1 MTRRRRL
8 LLGAGVIALTLG
20 ALILTGVRQSV
31 VYFVTP
37 SELMAQD
44 RPAGRAYRL
53 GGMVVQGSLKQDLA
67 AREQRFLLTDGR
79 ASVPVY
85 HRGIPPDLFAEGR
98 GAVVEG
104 KIGADGTFQASTI
117 MAKHS
122 EEYRAP
128 HDGETGYQ
136 ELLRT
141 LRGEATPA
149 TTPGGASG
157 SRP

>member
-1 MTRRRRL
+1 VTRRRRL
-8 LLGAGVIALTLG
+8 LLGGGVIVLALG
-20 ALILTGVRQSV
+20 ALVLTGIRQSV

-37 SELMAQD
+37 SELLAAQD
-44 RPAGRAYRL
+44 PGAARAYRL
-53 GGMVVQGSLKQDLA
+53 GGMVVQGSLASDPA
-67 AREQRFLLTDGR
+67 TREYRFLLTDGK

-85 HRGIPPDLFAEGR
+85 HRGIPPDLFGEGR

-104 KIGADGTFQASTI
+104 TLGRDGTFLASTI

-128 HDGETGYQ
+128 DGTSPGHQ

-141 LRGEATPA
+141 LQPGPA
-149 TTPGGASG
+149 PGG
-157 SRP
+157 R

>member
-1 MTRRRRL
+1 MRRRRL
-8 LLGAGVIALTLG
+8 LVGAAVIGVALG
-20 ALILTGVRQSV
+20 ALIFTGVRQSV

-37 SELMAQD
+37 SELTAED
-44 RPAGRAYRL
+44 RSARRAYRL
-53 GGMVVQGSLKQDLA
+53 GGMVVQGSLKQDA
-67 AREQRFLLTDGR
+67 GTREHRFLLTDGK

-85 HRGIPPDLFAEGR
+85 HRGIPPDLFGEGR

-104 KIGADGTFQASTI
+104 TLGTDGTFHASTI

-128 HDGETGYQ
+128 EGAAPGHE

-141 LRGEATPA
+141 LRSSSG
-149 TTPGGASG
+149 PGGSAAP
-157 SRP
+157 R

>member
-1 MTRRRRL
+1 MTRRGRL
-8 LLGAGVIALTLG
+8 LVGAGVIVLALG
-20 ALILTGVRQSV
+20 ALIMTGVRQSV

-44 RPAGRAYRL
+44 RSVGRAYRL
-53 GGMVVQGSLKQDLA
+53 GGMVVQGSLQQNPA
-67 AREQRFLLTDGR
+67 AHEQRFLLTDGK

-85 HRGIPPDLFAEGR
+85 HRGIPPDLFGEGR

-104 KIGADGTFQASTI
+104 KIGNDGTFHASTI

-128 HDGETGYQ
+128 AGAVPGHE

-141 LRGEATPA
+141 LRPA
-149 TTPGGASG
+149 GDSGGAS
-157 SRP
+157 STPR

>member
-1 MTRRRRL
+1 VTRRRRL
-8 LLGAGVIALTLG
+8 LLGAGVIALALG

-44 RPAGRAYRL
+44 RHAGRAYRL
-53 GGMVVQGSLKQDLA
+53 GGMVVQGSLKQDPRA
-67 AREQRFLLTDGR
+67 HEQRFLLTDGK

-104 KIGADGTFQASTI
+104 KLDPDGTFQASMI

-128 HDGETGYQ
+128 DGAMTGHE

-141 LRGEATPA
+141 FRPDGS
-149 TTPGGASG
+149 GAGAIG
-157 SRP
+157 SPR

>member
-1 MTRRRRL
+1 VTGRRRRI
-8 LLGAGVIALTLG
+8 LLGAAVIVLALG
-20 ALILTGVRQSV
+20 ALVMTGVRQSA

-44 RPAGRAYRL
+44 RQAGRAYRL
-53 GGMVVQGSLKQDLA
+53 GGMVVQGSLRQDVA
-67 AREQRFLLTDGR
+67 TREQRFLVTDGR

-104 KIGADGTFQASTI
+104 TVAADGTFQASTI

-128 HDGETGYQ
+128 DGSVPPHE

-141 LRGEATPA
+141 LRPA
-149 TTPGGASG
+149 GNASG
-157 SRP
+157 GGSTPR

>member
-1 MTRRRRL
+1 VTRRRRL
-8 LLGAGVIALTLG
+8 LLGAGVIAVALG

-37 SELMAQD
+37 SELMAHD
-44 RPAGRAYRL
+44 RSAGRAYRL
-53 GGMVVQGSLKQDLA
+53 GGMVVQGSLTQDIG
-67 AREQRFLLTDGR
+67 AREQRFLLTDGK
-79 ASVPVY
+79 ASVSVY

-104 KIGADGTFQASTI
+104 TLGADGTFRASMI

-128 HDGETGYQ
+128 EGAAPDHDT
-136 ELLRT
+136 LLRT
-141 LRGEATPA
+141 LRPDS
-149 TTPGGASG
+149 GGAG
-157 SRP
+157 GTGAPR

>member
-8 LLGAGVIALTLG
+8 LLGAGVIAVALG
-20 ALILTGVRQSV
+20 ALIFTGVRQSM

-37 SELMAQD
+37 SELLAAD
-44 RPAGRAYRL
+44 RVAGRAYRL
-53 GGMVVQGSLKQDLA
+53 GGMVVQGSLMRDVPAQ
-67 AREQRFLLTDGR
+67 EQRFLLTDGK

-104 KIGADGTFQASTI
+104 TLGPDGTFVASTI

-122 EEYRAP
+122 EDYRP
-128 HDGETGYQ
+128 PDGAMPDHAA
-136 ELLRT
+136 LLRT
-141 LRGEATPA
+141 LRPDDSSTGPS
-149 TTPGGASG
+149 GAP
-157 SRP
+157 R

>member
-1 MTRRRRL
+1 VTRRRRRI
-8 LLGAGVIALTLG
+8 LLGAGVILLALG
-20 ALILTGVRQSV
+20 ALVMTGVRQSV

-53 GGMVVQGSLKQDLA
+53 GGMVVQGSLKQDTS
-67 AREQRFLLTDGR
+67 AREQRFLLTDGK

-104 KIGADGTFQASTI
+104 TLGADGTFQASMI

-128 HDGETGYQ
+128 DGSAPHHE

-141 LRGEATPA
+141 LRPAGNAPGPSGTP
-149 TTPGGASG
+149 
-157 SRP
+157 R

>member
-1 MTRRRRL
+1 VTSRRRRI
-8 LLGAGVIALTLG
+8 LLGAAVIVFALG
-20 ALILTGVRQSV
+20 ALVMTGVRQSV

-53 GGMVVQGSLKQDLA
+53 GGMVVQGSLKLDAA
-67 AREQRFLLTDGR
+67 AREQRFLLTDGK

-104 KIGADGTFQASTI
+104 TLGADGTFQASMI

-128 HDGETGYQ
+128 DGSMPRHE

-141 LRGEATPA
+141 LRPA
-149 TTPGGASG
+149 GNASG
-157 SRP
+157 ARGTPQ

>member
-1 MTRRRRL
+1 VTRRRRL
-8 LLGAGVIALTLG
+8 LLGAGVIAVALG
-20 ALILTGVRQSV
+20 ALIFTGVRQSM

-37 SELMAQD
+37 SELLAAD
-44 RPAGRAYRL
+44 RVTGRAYRL
-53 GGMVVQGSLKQDLA
+53 GGMVVQGSLTRNVA
-67 AREQRFLLTDGR
+67 AHEQRFLLTDGR

-104 KIGADGTFQASTI
+104 TLGVDGTFLASAI

-122 EEYRAP
+122 EEYRPPDPAAP
-128 HDGETGYQ
+128 SHA

-141 LRGEATPA
+141 LRPDGSST
-149 TTPGGASG
+149 GASG
-157 SRP
+157 APR

>member
-8 LLGAGVIALTLG
+8 VLGVGIIALALG

-37 SELMAQD
+37 SELLAQD
-44 RPAGRAYRL
+44 HAAGRAYRL
-53 GGMVVQGSLKQDLA
+53 GGMVVHGSLRHDLA
-67 AREQRFLLTDGR
+67 AREQRFLLTDGK

-104 KIGADGTFQASTI
+104 TLGADGTFQASTI

-128 HDGETGYQ
+128 DGAVPGHEA
-136 ELLRT
+136 LLRT
-141 LRGEATPA
+141 LRPDAGTA
-149 TTPGGASG
+149 GAG
-157 SRP
+157 TSR

>member
-8 LLGAGVIALTLG
+8 VLGAGVIAVALG
-20 ALILTGVRQSV
+20 LLIVTGVRQSV

-44 RPAGRAYRL
+44 RAPGRAYRL

-104 KIGADGTFQASTI
+104 KLGADGTFHASTI

-122 EEYRAP
+122 EEYRP
-128 HDGETGYQ
+128 PDGAVPGHE

-141 LRGEATPA
+141 LRPV
-149 TTPGGASG
+149 GGSG
-157 SRP
+157 AGSAPR

>member
-1 MTRRRRL
+1 VTRRRRL
-8 LLGAGVIALTLG
+8 ALGAGIIVLVLG
-20 ALILTGVRQSV
+20 TLILTGIRQSV

-37 SELMAQD
+37 SELLAQD

-53 GGMVVQGSLKQDLA
+53 GGMVVQGSLQHDPA
-67 AREQRFLLTDGR
+67 AREQRFLLTDGK

-104 KIGADGTFQASTI
+104 TFGADGTFRASTI

-128 HDGETGYQ
+128 DGTTPRHD

-141 LRGEATPA
+141 LRPDSTGA
-149 TTPGGASG
+149 GASG
-157 SRP
+157 TPR

>member
-1 MTRRRRL
+1 VIRRRRL
-8 LLGAGVIALTLG
+8 LLGGGVIVLALG
-20 ALILTGVRQSV
+20 ALVVTGVRQSV

-37 SELMAQD
+37 SELLAAPD
-44 RPAGRAYRL
+44 RGTARAYRL
-53 GGMVVQGSLKQDLA
+53 GGMVVQGSL
-67 AREQRFLLTDGR
+67 ARDPATRESRFLLTDGK

-85 HRGIPPDLFAEGR
+85 HRGIPPDLFGEGR

-104 KIGADGTFQASTI
+104 TFGRDGTFLASTI

-128 HDGETGYQ
+128 DGTPPGHQ

-141 LRGEATPA
+141 LQPGPA
-149 TTPGGASG
+149 PGAP
-157 SRP
+157 R

>member
-1 MTRRRRL
+1 MSRRRRL
-8 LLGAGVIALTLG
+8 LLGAGAIAVALG

-37 SELMAQD
+37 SELIAED

-53 GGMVVQGSLKQDLA
+53 GGMVVQGSLKQDVA
-67 AREQRFLLTDGR
+67 ASEQRFLLTDGKT
-79 ASVPVY
+79 SVPVY

-104 KIGADGTFQASTI
+104 TLGADGTFRASVI

-128 HDGETGYQ
+128 EGTAPGHED
-136 ELLRT
+136 LLRT
-141 LRGEATPA
+141 LRPDTS
-149 TTPGGASG
+149 GAGSSG
-157 SRP
+157 VPR

>member
-1 MTRRRRL
+1 VTRRGRL
-8 LLGAGVIALTLG
+8 LLGAGVIALALG
-20 ALILTGVRQSV
+20 ALILTGVRQSM

-37 SELMAQD
+37 SELLAQD

-53 GGMVVQGSLKQDLA
+53 GGMVVQGSLKRDLA
-67 AREQRFLLTDGR
+67 AREQHFLLTDGK

-104 KIGADGTFQASTI
+104 TLGTDGTFQASLI

-128 HDGETGYQ
+128 NGATPSHE

-141 LRGEATPA
+141 LRSGES
-149 TTPGGASG
+149 GAG
-157 SRP
+157 R

>member
-8 LLGAGVIALTLG
+8 LLGAGVIAAALG

-37 SELMAQD
+37 SELMAE
-44 RPAGRAYRL
+44 ASTGGRAYRL
-53 GGMVVQGSLKQDLA
+53 GGMVVQGSLKQDAA
-67 AREQRFLLTDGR
+67 AREHRFLLTDGK

-104 KIGADGTFQASTI
+104 TLGADGTFQASSI

-128 HDGETGYQ
+128 DGAVPPHE

-141 LRGEATPA
+141 LRPA
-149 TTPGGASG
+149 GSAPGASG
-157 SRP
+157 APR

>member
-1 MTRRRRL
+1 MRRQRL
-8 LLGAGVIALTLG
+8 LLGGGLIAVALG
-20 ALILTGVRQSV
+20 ALVLTGVRQSV

-37 SELMAQD
+37 SELVAQD

-53 GGMVVQGSLKQDLA
+53 GGMVVQGSLQQDIA
-67 AREQRFLLTDGR
+67 TREQRFLLTDGR
-79 ASVPVY
+79 TSVPVH

-104 KIGADGTFQASTI
+104 RLDADGTFQASLI

-128 HDGETGYQ
+128 EAAVPAGHE

-141 LRGEATPA
+141 LRPDPTGA
-149 TTPGGASG
+149 GASG
-157 SRP
+157 VPR

>member
-1 MTRRRRL
+1 VSRRWRL
-8 LLGAGVIALTLG
+8 LLGGGVIALALG

-37 SELMAQD
+37 SELMAQG

-67 AREQRFLLTDGR
+67 AREQRFLLTDGK
-79 ASVPVY
+79 ASVPVS

-104 KIGADGTFQASTI
+104 TLGADGTFQASLI

-128 HDGETGYQ
+128 EGTAPGHE

-141 LRGEATPA
+141 LRPS
-149 TTPGGASG
+149 ASG
-157 SRP
+157 DGTSGGSR

>member
-1 MTRRRRL
+1 VIRRRRL
-8 LLGAGVIALTLG
+8 LLGAAVITVTLG
-20 ALILTGVRQSV
+20 ALVLTGVRQSV

-53 GGMVVQGSLKQDLA
+53 GGMVVQGSLKQDPA
-67 AREQRFLLTDGR
+67 AREQRFLLTDGK

-104 KIGADGTFQASTI
+104 TLRADGTFQASTI

-128 HDGETGYQ
+128 AGTMPEHQ

-141 LRGEATPA
+141 LRPGGSGPA
-149 TTPGGASG
+149 TGGSP
-157 SRP
+157 R

>member
-1 MTRRRRL
+1 VTRRRRRI
-8 LLGAGVIALTLG
+8 LLGAAVIVLALG
-20 ALILTGVRQSV
+20 ALVMTGVRQSV

-53 GGMVVQGSLKQDLA
+53 GGMVLQGSLKLDTA
-67 AREQRFLLTDGR
+67 AREQRFLLTDGK

-104 KIGADGTFQASTI
+104 TLGTDGTFQASMI

-128 HDGETGYQ
+128 DGTMPRHE

-141 LRGEATPA
+141 LQPA
-149 TTPGGASG
+149 GNASG
-157 SRP
+157 GSGAPR

>member
-1 MTRRRRL
+1 VTRRRRRI
-8 LLGAGVIALTLG
+8 LLGAAVIVLTLG
-20 ALILTGVRQSV
+20 ALVMTGVRQSV

-44 RPAGRAYRL
+44 RPARRAYRL
-53 GGMVVQGSLKQDLA
+53 GGMVVQGSLKLDTA
-67 AREQRFLLTDGR
+67 AREQRFLLTDGK

-104 KIGADGTFQASTI
+104 TLGTDGTFQASMI

-128 HDGETGYQ
+128 DGTMPRHE

-141 LRGEATPA
+141 LQPA
-149 TTPGGASG
+149 GNASG
-157 SRP
+157 GSGAPR